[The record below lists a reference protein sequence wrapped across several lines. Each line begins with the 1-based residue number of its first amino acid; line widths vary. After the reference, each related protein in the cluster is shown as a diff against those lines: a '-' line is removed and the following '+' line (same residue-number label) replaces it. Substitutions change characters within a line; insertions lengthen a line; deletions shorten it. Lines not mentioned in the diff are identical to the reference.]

1 MLWCEIRRF
10 VLPGWSWSTCRL
22 LPCVRIVPACM
33 LIWPVPA
40 LAPVAVATI
49 ISFCPA
55 ANFSST
61 GSRGIKNQPTTVRL
75 FAQSSAF
82 ICFFELTVGGV
93 EPDHAWTAGEKMTRT
108 GVPERQYFIN
118 RQIKKQIHAGVSV
131 LLCLFGWV
139 ILRFRGFLSIGVAK
153 RPAFSW
159 TGCSRIPA
167 KSPIESE

>member
-49 ISFCPA
+49 ILFCPA

-61 GSRGIKNQPTTVRL
+61 GSRGIKNQPTAVRL
-75 FAQSSAF
+75 FAQSSAPVCRSG
-82 ICFFELTVGGV
+82 ILCSKL
-93 EPDHAWTAGEKMTRT
+93 
-108 GVPERQYFIN
+108 IN

-131 LLCLFGWV
+131 FLCLFGWV

-167 KSPIESE
+167 KSPIESG